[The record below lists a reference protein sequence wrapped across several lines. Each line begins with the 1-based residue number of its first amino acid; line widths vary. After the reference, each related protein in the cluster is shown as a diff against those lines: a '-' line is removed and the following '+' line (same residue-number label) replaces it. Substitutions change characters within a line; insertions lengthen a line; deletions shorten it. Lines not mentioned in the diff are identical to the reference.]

1 MPAMHEDDDLSYPPA
16 LAALHRNLR
25 FFYQII
31 TWELPAIVRLLG
43 EVAPVKALS
52 NIRMIRL
59 SVVVTICLCSA
70 LATAVAAPGSVGIYL
85 VHNLVSDLPDTA
97 DFQDKNLVNPWGIAA
112 SASGPFWI
120 GNNGTSTST
129 IYSTNG
135 APSGLVVTVPTPALP
150 TGGAV
155 TGVISNATT
164 AFTVTSGGK
173 TKNASFIFCTEDGT
187 ISGWS
192 PTVNATAAI
201 VAVDQSA
208 SGAVFKAC
216 VAGGTAAAPLI
227 YVTDFHNGAVDVF
240 DGSFHQVVSATAFL
254 DPLIPAGFAPFGI
267 ANFAG
272 SIYVTYAQQNAAKHD
287 DVAGAGN
294 GFVDVFDGSGTF
306 LRRLITRGA
315 LNSPWGMAMAPATF
329 GQFGGALLVG
339 NFGGGIINAFDPAT
353 GNLLGTLQDNTGH
366 NIPLPGLWS
375 LFFGNGGK
383 GGDPAT
389 LYFTAGIA
397 GPYGETPESHG
408 LFGSIQ
414 AAPSFISAD
423 VVNGASFAPLVGANT
438 WTSIFGGGL
447 ASTTR
452 SWAATDFT
460 GAKLPINIDGVGV
473 TVNGEAAYVS
483 FVSPMQLNFLTPT
496 DIPAGPV
503 QIQVTNNGEV
513 SAAVTATM
521 QNAAPGFFWLTGNKY
536 IAATHANGGLIGPIS
551 LISGATT
558 PAARNETIVLYGAGF
573 GVTSPAAP
581 NGSALVT
588 PLPLVM
594 LPTVTIGGASTQVTY
609 GGLVGAGLYQINVVV
624 PASVSSGDNAVVA
637 SVGGQQSQ
645 ANAFIS
651 VQ

>member
-1 MPAMHEDDDLSYPPA
+1 MG
-16 LAALHRNLR
+16 ALHNWQAVER
-25 FFYQII
+25 
-31 TWELPAIVRLLG
+31 G
-43 EVAPVKALS
+43 CPVSKL
-52 NIRMIRL
+52 RMIRL
-59 SVVVTICLCSA
+59 NVAVITCLCST
-70 LATAVAAPGSVGIYL
+70 LATAIAAPGSVGTYL

-97 DFQDKNLVNPWGIAA
+97 DFQDKNLVNPWGISS
-112 SASGPFWI
+112 SATGPFWI
-120 GNNGTSTST
+120 GNNGSNTST

-135 APSGLVVTVPTPALP
+135 TPNSLVVTIPTPGMP

-164 AFTVTSGGK
+164 AFNVTSGGK

-192 PTVNATAAI
+192 PTVNATGAI
-201 VAVDQSA
+201 IAVDQSA
-208 SGAVFKAC
+208 TGAVFKAC

-227 YVTDFHNGAVDVF
+227 YVTDFHNGVVDVF
-240 DGSFHQVVSATAFL
+240 DGSFHPVVSATAFS

-272 SIYVTYAQQNAAKHD
+272 SIYVTYAEQDAAKHD

-294 GFVDVFDGSGTF
+294 GIVDVFDGSGTF

-315 LNSPWGMAMAPATF
+315 LNSPWGMAMAPASF
-329 GQFGGALLVG
+329 GQYGSALLVG
-339 NFGGGIINAFDPAT
+339 NFGGGMINAFDPGT
-353 GNLLGTLQDNTGH
+353 GNLLGTLQDNTGN
-366 NIPLPGLWS
+366 NIPIPGLWA
-375 LFFGNGGK
+375 LYFGNGGK

-423 VVNGASFAPLVGANT
+423 VVNGASFGPLVGANT

-460 GAKLPINIDGVGV
+460 GAKLPTNIDGVGI

-521 QNAAPGFFWLTGNKY
+521 QTAAPGFFWLTGNKY
-536 IAATHANGGLIGPIS
+536 VAASHANGALIGPTT

-558 PAARNETIVLYGAGF
+558 PAARLETIAFYGAGF

-581 NGSALVT
+581 NGSTFNT
-588 PLPLVM
+588 PLPLVT
-594 LPTVTIGGASTQVTY
+594 LPAVTIGGAPAQVTY

-624 PASVSSGDNAVVA
+624 PASISSGDNAVVA

-645 ANAFIS
+645 ANAFIP

>member
-1 MPAMHEDDDLSYPPA
+1 M
-16 LAALHRNLR
+16 
-25 FFYQII
+25 Q
-31 TWELPAIVRLLG
+31 
-43 EVAPVKALS
+43 ALS
-52 NIRMIRL
+52 KIRTIPL
-59 SVVVTICLCSA
+59 SVIVTTCLWSA
-70 LATAVAAPGSVGIYL
+70 FATAFAAPGSVGTYL

-97 DFQDKNLVNPWGIAA
+97 DFQDKNLVNPWGISA
-112 SASGPFWI
+112 SATGPFWI
-120 GNNGTSTST
+120 GNNGSGTST

-135 APSGLVVTVPTPALP
+135 APSSLVVTVPAPGMP

-164 AFTVTSGGK
+164 VFNVTSAGK

-192 PTVNATAAI
+192 PTVSATAAI
-201 VAVDQSA
+201 IAVDQSA
-208 SGAVFKAC
+208 SGSVFKGC

-227 YVTDFHNGAVDVF
+227 YVTDFHNGKVDVF
-240 DGSFHQVVSATAFL
+240 DGNFNPVVSATAFV
-254 DPLIPAGFAPFGI
+254 DPQIPANFAPFGI
-267 ANFAG
+267 ATFGGN
-272 SIYVTYAQQNAAKHD
+272 IYVTYAKQDADKHD

-294 GFVDVFDGSGTF
+294 GYVDVFDGSGT
-306 LRRLITRGA
+306 LLKRLITRGA

-329 GQFGGALLVG
+329 GTFGGALLVG
-339 NFGGGIINAFDPAT
+339 NFGGGTINAFDPVS
-353 GNLLGTLQDNTGH
+353 GNQLGTLQDNTGN
-366 NIPLPGLWS
+366 NIPIPGLWG
-375 LFFGNGGK
+375 LYFGNGGK

-423 VVNGASFAPLVGANT
+423 VVNGASFTPLVGANT

-447 ASTTR
+447 ASTIR

-473 TVNGEAAYVS
+473 TVNGEAAYLS
-483 FVSPMQLNFLTPT
+483 YVSPMQLNFLTPT
-496 DIPAGPV
+496 DIPSGPV

-521 QNAAPGFFWLTGNKY
+521 QTVAPGFFWLPGNKY
-536 IAATHANGGLIGPIS
+536 AAATHANGSLIGPTT
-551 LISGATT
+551 LIAGATT
-558 PAARNETIVLYGAGF
+558 PAARNETIVFYGAGF

-581 NGSALVT
+581 NGSTFNT
-588 PLPLVM
+588 PLPLVT
-594 LPTVTIGGASTQVTY
+594 LPTVTIGGASATVTY
-609 GGLVGAGLYQINVVV
+609 GGLVGVGLYQINVIV

-645 ANAFIS
+645 ANAFIF